1 MKKLIAIL
9 LCLVSVFALFSCDK
23 TEAEPD
29 EIDESIENTETA
41 DPEASKENHAPK
53 QYFKLEQKGFGFYYE
68 IYDKQGNVV
77 LSKETSRPTE
87 ITMLGE
93 TIVDIE
99 IGMGTGLQVHTY
111 YDVEG
116 NRFSE
121 EYVYVAAASGN
132 LVAYVDGES
141 LNDRT
146 LVVRDIFDREIFY
159 KSFGLDFAPAVDT
172 PIESAVF
179 TENENELEVVYLSE
193 RPATPHSI
201 TLPIRYNFDDY
212 GSIIRLYKKALE
224 EIALYGK
231 NLFDN
236 IPLHLG
242 LTDEREIEWCL
253 AVSSA
258 AFPYGLN
265 CGYAIKDL
273 NDDGIEELILLTED
287 YIVLAIFSMVDGDP
301 ILLGD
306 YIPRGSCWIDSD
318 GLLHLNGSGGA
329 DYTTNAVYQIADGG
343 AELVLIIEFGTD
355 GVEWV
360 GDVAVTNYYKIIN
373 GERVES
379 SEAEYEALGEQYG
392 KYLGEFA
399 GAEAT
404 KEVSGLTFTAL
415 YTEAEIAMEMYEA
428 VLNNEV
434 KVYDTEKDEYVYLKD
449 YRSSTVGISLSETK
463 NLGYVYIDAN
473 GDSINELFIDHAEV
487 SVFWYHKGMICV
499 GSPLILNDDLNHDGT
514 FRWRTYTAN
523 LGHGESQF
531 VFDGAELKTEVLWR
545 IVNEGEPNAKYYI
558 GKIQVEQEELLKYFE
573 AHPKNLVEWSPLEA
587 SWQNKI
593 SYSEAIT
600 LAREYWERYDIEEN
614 GYHLEIG
621 TNKSA
626 PSSVY
631 VVLIRR
637 FVIDHYSTFDEI
649 WIDKNTGDAIIPYAP
664 EGKG

>member
-193 RPATPHSI
+193 RPATPQSI

-212 GSIIRLYKKALE
+212 DSIIRLYKKALE

-273 NDDGIEELILLTED
+273 NGDGIEELILLTED
-287 YIVLAIFSMVDGDP
+287 YIVLAIFSMVDGEP

-392 KYLGEFA
+392 KYLGYLA
-399 GAEAT
+399 GGAAT
-404 KEVSGLTFTAL
+404 KEHAGLQFVSISLKEEFL
-415 YTEAEIAMEMYEA
+415 EEIYLS
-428 VLNNEV
+428 VLKN
-434 KVYDTEKDEYVYLKD
+434 KMLVYDTSDGKYKRLEECRTVYTPTPLYQIKEQISYAFVDMDGDGIEEMVIDCGDTLVLRYYETRVYVYGFSFRNMYYLNTDGSFSSNDQTTTFEYGENQLIFEGAKLKTK
-449 YRSSTVGISLSETK
+449 RLWHIVNNSE
-463 NLGYVYIDAN
+463 YYID
-473 GDSINELFIDHAEV
+473 GEQV
-487 SVFWYHKGMICV
+487 
-499 GSPLILNDDLNHDGT
+499 T
-514 FRWRTYTAN
+514 F
-523 LGHGESQF
+523 E
-531 VFDGAELKTEVLWR
+531 KM
-545 IVNEGEPNAKYYI
+545 
-558 GKIQVEQEELLKYFE
+558 EQYFE
-573 AHPKNLVEWSPLEA
+573 DHPKTKVEFSSIETIDTSAWKVSSKEA
-587 SWQNKI
+587 VEIAKQ
-593 SYSEAIT
+593 
-600 LAREYWERYDIEEN
+600 YWERFDIEEN
-614 GYHLEIG
+614 GYRVELG
-621 TNKSA
+621 YNNSA

-631 VVLIRR
+631 VIVIRW

-649 WIDKNTGDAIIPYAP
+649 WIDKSTGDAIIPYAP
-664 EGKG
+664 DGKG